1 MRIISLL
8 LLLAASLGPAL
19 AEQSQQLGPWTVH
32 YNAFNST
39 FLSPQ
44 IASQYDIRRSR
55 LNAVLNV
62 AVQDAQGKAQAVA
75 LSGEA
80 RDLLGHVRT
89 LSFREVRE
97 GEAIYYLAQLPFRQE
112 DTFRFEIQLQAAGQ
126 QQLLKFQQT
135 FYEQ

>member
-8 LLLAASLGPAL
+8 LLLAASLGSAV

-44 IASQYDIRRSR
+44 IARQYDIQRSR

-97 GEAIYYLAQLPFRQE
+97 GEAIYYLAQLPIRQE
-112 DTFRFEIQLQAAGQ
+112 DTFRFEIALKAPGQ

>member
-112 DTFRFEIQLQAAGQ
+112 DTFRFEIQLKAAGQ

>member
-1 MRIISLL
+1 MRIIGLL
-8 LLLAASLGPAL
+8 LLLAASLGPAM

-44 IASQYDIRRSR
+44 IARQYDIRRSR

-62 AVQDAQGKAQAVA
+62 AVQDAQGKAQAVD

-80 RDLLGHVRT
+80 RD
-89 LSFREVRE
+89 
-97 GEAIYYLAQLPFRQE
+97 P
-112 DTFRFEIQLQAAGQ
+112 
-126 QQLLKFQQT
+126 
-135 FYEQ
+135 

>member
-1 MRIISLL
+1 MRIIGLL
-8 LLLAASLGPAL
+8 LLLAASLGPAM

-44 IASQYDIRRSR
+44 IARQYDIRRSR

-62 AVQDAQGKAQAVA
+62 AVQDAQGKAQAVD

-97 GEAIYYLAQLPFRQE
+97 GEAIYYLAQIPFRQE
-112 DTFRFEIQLQAAGQ
+112 DTFRFEIQLKAAGQ

>member
-62 AVQDAQGKAQAVA
+62 AVQDAQGRAQAVA

-112 DTFRFEIQLQAAGQ
+112 DTFRFEIQLKAAGQ